1 MVAEI
6 LETAAGW
13 SVSVVDYLGYQGII
27 FLMFL
32 ESSFIPFPSELVM
45 PQAGYLASQ
54 GKMSLGLAIV
64 MGILGSWLGALLNYY
79 LALRLGR
86 PFFMKFGKYLF
97 CPPETFIKVE
107 NFFREHGEI
116 GTFTGRLIPVVRQYI
131 SLPAGL
137 ARMHRGKFLFY
148 TGLGSGIWVAILA
161 YIGYV
166 VGNNKEL
173 WKQYSRQWTVWVLV
187 GCVAVVVVYVWFYRR
202 KKRRAAGLSSDCPP
216 LS

>member
-1 MVAEI
+1 MIGEWLEI
-6 LETAAGW
+6 AVRW
-13 SVSVVDYLGYQGII
+13 SVSVVDYLGYQGVIL
-27 FLMFL
+27 LMFL
-32 ESSFIPFPSELVM
+32 ESSFVPFPSELVM

-54 GKMSLGLAIV
+54 GKMDLGLAIF

-86 PFFMKFGKYLF
+86 PFFVKFGKYLF
-97 CPPETFIKVE
+97 CPPETFAKVE

-137 ARMHRGKFLFY
+137 AGMNMFRFLFY

-166 VGNNKEL
+166 AGYNEALVK
-173 WKQYSRQWTVWVLV
+173 KYSREWTVWVV
-187 GCVAVVVVYVWFYRR
+187 AGCVLLVAAYVWWYRR
-202 KKRRAAGLSSDCPP
+202 RKQRSAVPCDRPP
-216 LS
+216 AQ